1 MQGNETDGD
10 LDATQVRPMPRER
23 GDYGGQQPGSAPRQ
37 RTYGSRQPG
46 GAARQPGG
54 ATRQPGGAARQ
65 PSQAYAPNPYAPRPY
80 APQTQRAPRPQAGPA
95 RQAPQPGTP
104 RRRGPKP
111 ARHGCLAAL
120 LWLVMLPVLGLLA
133 LRLLPLGH
141 ANGALV
147 PELVS
152 FVPLALVPSAACLIL
167 ACLWRRRVLAV
178 VCALAL
184 ATNAWWHAGYLV
196 PGDRVSAQA
205 GAAVAA
211 SASTGDASARI
222 MTLNTLNGRA
232 SAKQIVQVVRE
243 QHVEVLCLQ
252 ELTDGMVA
260 DLEAAGIDDV
270 LPYHVVS
277 TGASSISNG
286 GRNGIWTA
294 APEDNVSRNLLPI
307 ETSSMPAANIQIGSR
322 TVRIVSVHP
331 NSPTRGAQD
340 LWNEGLSI
348 IGSLSGYDHAYLIM
362 GDFNSTWDHARF
374 RDLLGTAFVDAS
386 QQSGEG
392 FHMTY
397 PANSALPSLIEID
410 HIVYARNSGITVSS
424 LQTVEIAGTDHK
436 ALLGTLEAR

>member
-1 MQGNETDGD
+1 MDWDETGDD
-10 LDATQVRPMPRER
+10 LDATQLRRMPREQ
-23 GDYGGQQPGSAPRQ
+23 GGYGKHHPGAAPQQPTQPYTPQGQGPR
-37 RTYGSRQPG
+37 SR
-46 GAARQPGG
+46 R
-54 ATRQPGGAARQ
+54 ATCPDAGH
-65 PSQAYAPNPYAPRPY
+65 PYAPHPY

-95 RQAPQPGTP
+95 RAPRPGAP
-104 RRRGPKP
+104 RQRGPKP
-111 ARHGCLAAL
+111 ARHGCLSLL

-141 ANGALV
+141 ASGAFV

-152 FVPLALVPSAACLIL
+152 FVPLALVPSLACLVL
-167 ACLWRRRVLAV
+167 ACLWRRRVLAI

-184 ATNAWWHAGYLV
+184 ATNAWWHAGYFA
-196 PGDRVSAQA
+196 PTARVSAQA
-205 GAAVAA
+205 TAAVAA
-211 SASTGDASARI
+211 SASASADDAYARI

-232 SAKQIVQVVRE
+232 SAKQIVQTVRE

-252 ELTDGMVA
+252 ELTDGMVS
-260 DLEAAGIDDV
+260 DLEAAGIDEL

-307 ETSSMPAANIQIGSR
+307 ETSSMPAASIQIGSR
-322 TVRIVSVHP
+322 TVRVVSVHP
-331 NSPTRGAQD
+331 NSPTRGAED

-348 IGSLSGYDHAYLIM
+348 IGSLSGYDHSYLIM

-374 RDLLGTAFVDAS
+374 RDLLGSAFVDAS

-397 PANSALPSLIEID
+397 PSNSSLPSLIEID
-410 HIVYARNSGITVSS
+410 HIVYARDSGITASS
-424 LQTVEIAGTDHK
+424 LETVEIAGSDHK
-436 ALLGTLEAR
+436 ALVATLEIS